1 MTLPERP
8 TDGSNAAAVPRVAL
22 VRYRL
27 RFRSRSGT
35 QPRGFLGSAWRG
47 AFGHAL
53 RHTVCITGLPPS
65 CDGCAL
71 LASCVYPR
79 TFESRP
85 PADAK
90 KLKLYPTAPNPYVL
104 EPAGDGDAKDGDTK
118 RAALHLGLT
127 LFGPAND
134 DAPTALQALQ
144 RAGRDG
150 LTNARVA
157 LDFVDAQAERFGA
170 DSEQWTPVQSADA
183 GMAVVSAQEPR
194 VPPAPPV
201 VRVQLLSPLRIR
213 GGGRYVG
220 PSEFNFRTFAANL
233 LRRFSLLTY
242 FFGQAPLEV
251 DFAGLLREAEG
262 VPLED
267 VQLRWRELSRRSSR
281 QRTTIQMGGLVG
293 AFTVRGPQLALF
305 WPCLWLGQWTHIGKG
320 CTMGLGRYV
329 LVPPGEAGNE
339 PWQGPKPL

>member
-1 MTLPERP
+1 MAPPDPP
-8 TDGSNAAAVPRVAL
+8 TDGSNVEAVPRLAL
-22 VRYRL
+22 MRYRL
-27 RFRSRSGT
+27 HFRSRT
-35 QPRGFLGSAWRG
+35 DALPRGALGSAWRG

-53 RHTVCITGLPPS
+53 RRTVCITGLPPS

-71 LASCVYPR
+71 LATCVYPR

-90 KLKLYPTAPNPYVL
+90 KLTRYPNAPNPYVL
-104 EPAGDGDAKDGDTK
+104 EPAGDGDAQE
-118 RAALHLGLT
+118 RSVHLGVT

-134 DAPTALQALQ
+134 DAPTVLQALE

-150 LTNARVA
+150 LTNARVV
-157 LDFVDAQAERFGA
+157 LDLVDAQAERSGP
-170 DSEQWTPVQSADA
+170 DGDQWTAVQSAA
-183 GMAVVSAQEPR
+183 GMEVVSAQEPR
-194 VPPAPPV
+194 VPPAPPA

-213 GGGRYVG
+213 RDGRYVG
-220 PSEFNFRTFAANL
+220 PGEFDFRAFAANL

-251 DFAGLLREAEG
+251 DFAGLLRETEG
-262 VPLED
+262 VPLQD
-267 VQLRWRELSRRSSR
+267 AQLRWRELSRRSSR
-281 QRTTIQMGGLVG
+281 QRATIQMGGLVG
-293 AFTVRGPQLALF
+293 TFTVRAPQLALF

-329 LVPPGEAGNE
+329 LVPPGESGNE
-339 PWQGPKPL
+339 HWQGPQPL

>member
-1 MTLPERP
+1 MTLPESP
-8 TDGSNAAAVPRVAL
+8 TDGSDAEAMPRLAL

-35 QPRGFLGSAWRG
+35 LPPGFLGSAWRG

-104 EPAGDGDAKDGDTK
+104 EPAGDGDAKKD
-118 RAALHLGLT
+118 ALHLGLT

-150 LTNARVA
+150 LTNARVV

-170 DSEQWTPVQSADA
+170 DGEQWTPVQSADA

-194 VPPAPPV
+194 VPPAPPA

-251 DFAGLLREAEG
+251 DFAALVREAEG

-329 LVPPGEAGNE
+329 LVPSGEAGNE